1 MLNILG
7 DLLAFVVKKWLW
19 LGLVFSFAIVEDLR
33 NLLFLS
39 SLLYC
44 PYSLPSSLSFK
55 KHSFFFFP
63 DNK

>member
-33 NLLFLS
+33 NQGTLKS
-39 SLLYC
+39 I
-44 PYSLPSSLSFK
+44 
-55 KHSFFFFP
+55 
-63 DNK
+63 